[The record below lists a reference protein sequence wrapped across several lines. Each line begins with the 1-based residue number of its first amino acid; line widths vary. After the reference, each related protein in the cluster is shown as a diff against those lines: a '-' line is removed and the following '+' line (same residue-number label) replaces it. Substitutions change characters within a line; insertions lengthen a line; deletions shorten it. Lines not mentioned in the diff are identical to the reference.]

1 MSGSFLSLTKRR
13 FQPTRPRVMPASIRS
28 SLGSR
33 HPRPIDDGKQRKVVV
48 VPRADAGYCDDATLV
63 CACCGKHPG
72 VYAASPATL
81 VADRPGPWREK
92 RRSAVRVLQVR
103 TVAGYGQISREAF
116 HGG

>member
-1 MSGSFLSLTKRR
+1 
-13 FQPTRPRVMPASIRS
+13 MPASIRS

-48 VPRADAGYCDDATLV
+48 IPRADAGYCDDATLV
-63 CACCGKHPG
+63 CACCGKYPG
-72 VYAASPATL
+72 VYTASPAKL

-103 TVAGYGQISREAF
+103 TVAGEGRF
-116 HGG
+116 HARRFTAVDPKHGPVFEWELD